1 MTVPL
6 PSLFQR
12 RTLTPDGIRINTLIG
27 GKAGGSPVL
36 LLHGY
41 PQTHVMW
48 HHVAPA
54 LAEHHTVVLTD
65 LRGYGDSGKPAGGAR
80 HEGYAKRTMAR
91 DQMIVMRELGF
102 DEFAVAGHD
111 RGGRV
116 AHRMALDYPRA
127 ITKIAVLDIVP
138 TRHAFHHA
146 NREFGLGYWH
156 WFFLAQPEPLP
167 EQLLGAD
174 PEGWIRGRLSMLR
187 RGGHPFDGKALDEY
201 VRCFRDP
208 AAIHASCEDYR
219 AAATIDLND
228 DDASA
233 ARGEKVTAPLL
244 ALWGEHGFVGRHYRD
259 VLAIWQQY
267 AVKVDGCPLPCGH
280 FLPEEVPAETT
291 TALQDFFRERN
302 LARTSPPDSNPLA
315 FLQSRRW
322 PSPVVL
328 TMRTTPLRWLLR
340 LTGAGLLIA
349 TAAMHLDLYLTGFR
363 TIPTIGPL
371 FLFQVIAGFALGLA
385 ILAAPFTPV
394 TRRPAVDA
402 SIAAVGAGYAIATL
416 GGYLLSL
423 WVGLFGFHEIRST
436 AGTVAGILEIA
447 AFGVLLGLAVLVY
460 DPQRAGR
467 PGDPAP
473 ARPARLPALAAAAI
487 SFLTV
492 VAAVV
497 FGVSVAT
504 ASSGQAVPA
513 TAGGTVMLRTA
524 TIGGVSVLTNS
535 SGRTLYSFAPDTS
548 SSSACY
554 GTCAAYWPP
563 VIGNPVAG
571 QGVTVSKIA
580 TIARTDGTIQVTY
593 AGHPLYTYVGDTAPG
608 QASGND
614 INLNGGFW
622 HEVPAAG

>member
-1 MTVPL
+1 
-6 PSLFQR
+6 
-12 RTLTPDGIRINTLIG
+12 
-27 GKAGGSPVL
+27 
-36 LLHGY
+36 
-41 PQTHVMW
+41 
-48 HHVAPA
+48 
-54 LAEHHTVVLTD
+54 
-65 LRGYGDSGKPAGGAR
+65 
-80 HEGYAKRTMAR
+80 
-91 DQMIVMRELGF
+91 
-102 DEFAVAGHD
+102 
-111 RGGRV
+111 
-116 AHRMALDYPRA
+116 
-127 ITKIAVLDIVP
+127 
-138 TRHAFHHA
+138 
-146 NREFGLGYWH
+146 
-156 WFFLAQPEPLP
+156 
-167 EQLLGAD
+167 
-174 PEGWIRGRLSMLR
+174 
-187 RGGHPFDGKALDEY
+187 
-201 VRCFRDP
+201 
-208 AAIHASCEDYR
+208 
-219 AAATIDLND
+219 
-228 DDASA
+228 
-233 ARGEKVTAPLL
+233 
-244 ALWGEHGFVGRHYRD
+244 
-259 VLAIWQQY
+259 
-267 AVKVDGCPLPCGH
+267 
-280 FLPEEVPAETT
+280 
-291 TALQDFFRERN
+291 
-302 LARTSPPDSNPLA
+302 
-315 FLQSRRW
+315 
-322 PSPVVL
+322 
-328 TMRTTPLRWLLR
+328 MRTTLLRWLLR

-371 FLFQVIAGFALGLA
+371 FLFQVIVGFALGLA
-385 ILAAPFTPV
+385 ILAAPFTPL
-394 TRRPAVDA
+394 TRRPGIDA

-473 ARPARLPALAAAAI
+473 GRPARLPALAAAAI

>member
-1 MTVPL
+1 
-6 PSLFQR
+6 
-12 RTLTPDGIRINTLIG
+12 
-27 GKAGGSPVL
+27 
-36 LLHGY
+36 
-41 PQTHVMW
+41 
-48 HHVAPA
+48 
-54 LAEHHTVVLTD
+54 
-65 LRGYGDSGKPAGGAR
+65 
-80 HEGYAKRTMAR
+80 
-91 DQMIVMRELGF
+91 
-102 DEFAVAGHD
+102 
-111 RGGRV
+111 
-116 AHRMALDYPRA
+116 
-127 ITKIAVLDIVP
+127 
-138 TRHAFHHA
+138 
-146 NREFGLGYWH
+146 
-156 WFFLAQPEPLP
+156 
-167 EQLLGAD
+167 
-174 PEGWIRGRLSMLR
+174 
-187 RGGHPFDGKALDEY
+187 
-201 VRCFRDP
+201 
-208 AAIHASCEDYR
+208 
-219 AAATIDLND
+219 
-228 DDASA
+228 
-233 ARGEKVTAPLL
+233 
-244 ALWGEHGFVGRHYRD
+244 
-259 VLAIWQQY
+259 
-267 AVKVDGCPLPCGH
+267 
-280 FLPEEVPAETT
+280 
-291 TALQDFFRERN
+291 
-302 LARTSPPDSNPLA
+302 
-315 FLQSRRW
+315 
-322 PSPVVL
+322 
-328 TMRTTPLRWLLR
+328 MRTTLQWLLR

-371 FLFQVIAGFALGLA
+371 FLFQVIAGFALALA
-385 ILAAPFTPV
+385 ILVAPFTPV

-402 SIAAVGAGYAIATL
+402 TLAVAGAGFAIATL
-416 GGYLLSL
+416 GGYLLTV

-460 DPQRAGR
+460 DPQWREH

-513 TAGGTVMLRTA
+513 TAGGTAMLRTT
-524 TIGGVSVLTNS
+524 TIGGVSVLTNG
-535 SGRTLYSFAPDTS
+535 SGRTLYSFAPDTP

-580 TIARTDGTIQVTY
+580 TIRRTDGTLQVTY